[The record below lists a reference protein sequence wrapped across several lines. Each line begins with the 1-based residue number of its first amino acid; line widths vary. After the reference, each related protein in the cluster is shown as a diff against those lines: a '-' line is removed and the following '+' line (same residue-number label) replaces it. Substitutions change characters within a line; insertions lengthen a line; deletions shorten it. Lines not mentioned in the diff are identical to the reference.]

1 MFSDKTSHIDD
12 NTIELLE
19 NAQNRVR
26 QKRNV
31 YRHFIF
37 FLFISGFIL
46 FVDLALSVGENLI
59 FFDYSWSIWIVLIW
73 SFILLYHLFDVFVS
87 KRIISK
93 KWVSAQK
100 SHLIKVQQEK
110 IRSLKKDIE
119 KESKIYADSNSNN
132 LNQMITIIVAASEND
147 VIGNNNKLIWHLSK
161 DLIRFKNLT
170 KGHHV
175 IMGRKTFESMPKALP
190 NRTNVVITRNKNY
203 TAENITV
210 VDSLE
215 NALKVCKDDPQ
226 PFIIGGGEIYRIGL
240 TYAKRIELTRVYHN
254 FEGDT
259 TFPQIDKN
267 LWKEVK
273 NIKMFDI
280 ENHNYN
286 FSFITYDKIN

>member
-46 FVDLALSVGENLI
+46 FIDLALSVGENLI

-110 IRSLKKDIE
+110 IKSLKKDIE

-132 LNQMITIIVAASEND
+132 LNQMITIIAAASEND
-147 VIGNNNKLIWHLSK
+147 VIGNNKKLIWHLSK

-203 TAENITV
+203 TAENITI

>member
-1 MFSDKTSHIDD
+1 MNNLDQDQ
-12 NTIELLE
+12 IELLE
-19 NAQNRVR
+19 NAQKRIL
-26 QKRNV
+26 QKKRL
-31 YRHFIF
+31 YDHFVIY
-37 FLFISGFIL
+37 L
-46 FVDLALSVGENLI
+46 FVSVFSLI
-59 FFDYSWSIWIVLIW
+59 CNKLLKIGSDIVFLDYSWSFWL
-73 SFILLYHLFDVFVS
+73 SFIWLFIIIFHLFNVFVTN
-87 KRIISK
+87 RFLGN
-93 KWVSAQK
+93 KWLKAQK
-100 SHLIKVQQEK
+100 KYLIEIQQNK
-110 IRSLKKDIE
+110 IQSLKKEME
-119 KESKIYADSNSNN
+119 KETHVKFESETFNSNYS
-132 LNQMITIIVAASEND
+132 LITIIAAASENN
-147 VIGNNNKLIWHLSK
+147 VIGKDNKLIWHLSD
-161 DLIRFKNLT
+161 DLKHFKELT

-215 NALKVCKDDPQ
+215 LALKVCKDDPQ

-240 TYAKRIELTRVYHN
+240 KYAKRIELTRVYHN

-273 NIKMFDI
+273 DIKMFDI

-286 FSFITYDKIN
+286 FSFITYDKI

>member
-226 PFIIGGGEIYRIGL
+226 PFIIGGGEIYRIAL

>member
-73 SFILLYHLFDVFVS
+73 SFILLYHLFDVFIS
-87 KRIISK
+87 KRILSK

-259 TFPQIDKN
+259 TFPQIDKD

-273 NIKMFDI
+273 NIRMFDI